1 MQYII
6 QNFVIFW
13 RGLVMEKGGIFYSHS
28 IFYGYLVY
36 FGANRCI
43 FRSSG
48 IFSPAL
54 VCRYFYIYLVYFG
67 ANR

>member
-1 MQYII
+1 
-6 QNFVIFW
+6 
-13 RGLVMEKGGIFYSHS
+13 MEKGGIFYSHS